1 METIGKVIF
10 NIFYYGAG
18 ALGILFLGAFVVFMA
33 FNLLKEFLGSFFE
46 TLGFKNKNKPD

>member
-1 METIGKVIF
+1 MEKIGNVILTIVL
-10 NIFYYGAG
+10 YGAG
-18 ALGILFLGAFVVFMA
+18 LLGLLFMGAFVVFMA